1 MLELLIKSGRIIDFS
16 CDVVADIYIKNGIIK
31 EIGLDL
37 KKDCTTM
44 DAHGNIVM
52 PAFVDLHSHFRDPGL
67 TYKEDIESGS
77 LAAVKGGYTAVNLMA
92 NTKPVCSN
100 METVNYVINK
110 AKQIG
115 LVDVNQTV
123 SITRDLDGKDISHLK
138 TLDNNIKC
146 ISDDGKGVCCS
157 EIMLKALEIAK
168 EKDWVVMSHAEDME
182 VTSISTRLSEN
193 LMTIRDIEL
202 ARFTGAHLHLC
213 HVSTKEAMKEIK
225 RAKRQGFKVTCEVT
239 PHHIYLTGEDR
250 YKVKPPLREEADRQY
265 LIKAIK
271 DGYVDAIGTDHAPH
285 TKEDKENGACGISGI
300 ETSFSICYTELVKN
314 NNISL
319 NKLSEIMSKNPSEI
333 LKLNKG
339 RIQPGYDADLV
350 ILDLDKKY
358 TVDSKHF
365 LSKGKNTCF
374 DGMKL
379 YGVILKT
386 IKRGITVYSM

>member
-1 MLELLIKSGRIIDFS
+1 MELLIKGGRIIDFS
-16 CDVVADIYIKNGIIK
+16 CDFLGDIYIKDGIIK

-37 KKDCTTM
+37 NKDCETIF
-44 DAHGNIVM
+44 AEGKEVM

-77 LAAVKGGYTAVNLMA
+77 RAAVKGGYTAVNLMG
-92 NTKPVCSN
+92 NTKPTCSN
-100 METVNYVINK
+100 METVNYVLNK
-110 AKQIG
+110 SRKIG
-115 LVDVNQTV
+115 LVDINQTV

-138 TLDNNIKC
+138 TLDNNIKS
-146 ISDDGKGVCCS
+146 ISDDGKGVCSS
-157 EIMLKALEIAK
+157 EIMLQAMVIAK
-168 EKDWVVMSHAEDME
+168 NRDWVVMSHAEDME
-182 VTSISTRLSEN
+182 VTDVSTRLSEN

-225 RAKRQGFKVTCEVT
+225 RAKRQGFKITCEVT

-271 DGYVDAIGTDHAPH
+271 EGYVDAIGTDHAPH

-314 NNISL
+314 NNLSL
-319 NKLSEIMSKNPSEI
+319 SKLSQIMSKNPSEI

-350 ILDLDKKY
+350 ILDLEKKY
-358 TVDSKHF
+358 KVDSNHF

-374 DGMKL
+374 DGMEL
-379 YGVILKT
+379 CGVVLKT
-386 IKRGITVYSM
+386 IKRGITVYNAS